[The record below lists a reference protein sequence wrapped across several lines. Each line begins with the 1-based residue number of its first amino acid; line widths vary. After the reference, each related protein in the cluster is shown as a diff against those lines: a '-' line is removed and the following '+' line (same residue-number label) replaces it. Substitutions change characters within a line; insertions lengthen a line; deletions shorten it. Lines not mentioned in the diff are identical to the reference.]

1 MRSLIFLLLLIDLP
15 DDTASGY
22 EYCSNGSDS
31 DDILES
37 GEEVNL
43 LTNRCSDLSEGLFIN

>member
-1 MRSLIFLLLLIDLP
+1 MLLLIDLP

-22 EYCSNGSDS
+22 ECCSNDSDS

-37 GEEVNL
+37 GEEANS
-43 LTNRCSDLSEGLFIN
+43 LTNGCSNLSEGLFIN

>member
-1 MRSLIFLLLLIDLP
+1 MLLLTDLP

-37 GEEVNL
+37 GEEANL